1 MKVIRKLLNFLCF
14 LLYTFTALG
23 SLYIISKVVEVRSK
37 CTQVR
42 KEISSTLVK
51 IKELKDE
58 NTRLRVEYYQTLR
71 PEAYDKGSSKRLKDL
86 NEDQLEY
93 VK

>member
-1 MKVIRKLLNFLCF
+1 VIRKLLNFLCF
-14 LLYTFTALG
+14 LLYAFTAIS
-23 SLYIISKVVEVRSK
+23 SLYIVSKVVEVRSK
-37 CTQVR
+37 CTEV
-42 KEISSTLVK
+42 KKNISSTLIK

-58 NTRLRVEYYQTLR
+58 NTRLRVEYYQLLR
-71 PEAYDKGSSKRLKDL
+71 PEAYDKGSSRELKDL

>member
-1 MKVIRKLLNFLCF
+1 MIRKLLNFLCF
-14 LLYTFTALG
+14 LLYTFTAIS
-23 SLYIISKVVEVRSK
+23 SLYIVSKVVEVRSK
-37 CTQVR
+37 CTEV
-42 KEISSTLVK
+42 KKNISSTLIK

-58 NTRLRVEYYQTLR
+58 NTRLRVEYYQLLR
-71 PEAYDKGSSKRLKDL
+71 PEAYDKGSSRELKDL

>member
-1 MKVIRKLLNFLCF
+1 MIRKLLNLLCF
-14 LLYTFTALG
+14 LLYTFTAIS
-23 SLYIISKVVEVRSK
+23 SLYIVSKVVEVRSK
-37 CTQVR
+37 CTQVK

-58 NTRLRVEYYQTLR
+58 NTRLRVEYYQLLR
-71 PEAYDKGSSKRLKDL
+71 PEAYDKGSSRKLKDL

>member
-1 MKVIRKLLNFLCF
+1 MIRKLLNFLCF
-14 LLYTFTALG
+14 LLYAFTAIS
-23 SLYIISKVVEVRSK
+23 SLYIVSKVVEVRSK
-37 CTQVR
+37 CTEV
-42 KEISSTLVK
+42 KKNISSTLIK

-58 NTRLRVEYYQTLR
+58 NTRLRVEYYQLLR
-71 PEAYDKGSSKRLKDL
+71 PEAYDKGSSRELKDL